1 MAEIS
6 NQIVGRKRIILLQGL
21 VILASLIFTCSSI
34 LTKKD
39 KKTGKRDITASG
51 MSILSSATVFCVPS
65 LVWLGNRYMMLAKK

>member
-6 NQIVGRKRIILLQGL
+6 NKIVARKRVIILQGL

-39 KKTGKRDITASG
+39 KKTGKRDIPVSG

-65 LVWLGNRYMMLAKK
+65 LIWLGKRYMMLANK